1 MKTVAI
7 ACQGGGSHCAFTAGV
22 LQGLLRQLDP
32 ARFSIIGLSGTSG
45 GALCAAIAWYSLL
58 LGDRE
63 QGARLLD
70 SFWHAISAQ
79 SPWDLALNDTLV
91 WLGRVGESFALP
103 EASPYQFPAT
113 GQERLAQALEAHIA
127 FDQLDRLVK
136 PDSPSLLIGAV
147 NILTGK
153 FTVFEPRDADPAKR
167 ITVQTLLAS
176 AALPTLF
183 RAVRIGEDLYWDGL
197 FSENPPIRDF
207 LVQPQT
213 VAEKP
218 DEIWVIQINPQ
229 TRSDEPTSVHTIG
242 DRRNELSGNLSLNQE
257 VRFVQQ
263 VNDWLLRGWL
273 STANFKLIEVRPIVL
288 DLSLDY
294 ASKLDRNPAFVRRL
308 IEHGEQAATVF
319 LQGLPA

>member
-1 MKTVAI
+1 VKTVAI
-7 ACQGGGSHCAFTAGV
+7 ACQGGGSYCAFTAGV
-22 LQGLLRQLDP
+22 LQCLLRKLDP
-32 ARFSIIGLSGTSG
+32 SRFSIVGLSGTSG

-63 QGARLLD
+63 RGARLLD

-91 WLGRVGESFALP
+91 WLGRLGENFALP
-103 EASPYQFPAT
+103 EPSPYQFPST
-113 GQERLAQALEAHIA
+113 GQERLAQTLQAHIP

-136 PDSPSLLIGAV
+136 PDSPALLVGAV
-147 NILTGK
+147 NILSGE
-153 FTVFEPRDADPAKR
+153 FTIFEPRHADPAKR

-183 RAVRIGEDLYWDGL
+183 RAVPIGKDLYWDGL

-213 VAEKP
+213 VADKP

-229 TRSDEPTSVHTIG
+229 TRLDEPTSVHNIR

-257 VRFVQQ
+257 IRFVQQ
-263 VNDWLLRGWL
+263 VNDWLQRGWL
-273 STANFKLIEVRPIVL
+273 SADNFKHIELRWIPLTL
-288 DLSLDY
+288 DLDY
-294 ASKLDRNPAFVRRL
+294 ASKLDRNPAFVRHL
-308 IEHGEQAATVF
+308 IEHGEQTATAF
-319 LQGLPA
+319 LHGLTA

>member
-1 MKTVAI
+1 VRSVAI

-22 LQGLLRQLDP
+22 LRVLLRKLDP
-32 ARFSIIGLSGTSG
+32 SRISIIGLSGTSG
-45 GALCAAIAWYSLL
+45 GAFCAAIAWYSLL

-70 SFWHAISAQ
+70 SFWHAISAH

-103 EASPYQFPAT
+103 EASPYQFPPI
-113 GQERLAQALEAHIA
+113 GQERLAQTLEAHIPFA
-127 FDQLDRLVK
+127 QLDGLVK
-136 PDSPSLLIGAV
+136 PDSPNLLVGAV
-147 NILTGK
+147 NILSGE
-153 FTVFEPRDADPAKR
+153 FTIFQPRHADPAKR
-167 ITVQTLLAS
+167 ITLQTLLAS

-183 RAVRIGEDLYWDGL
+183 RAVSIGTDLYWDGL

-207 LVQPQT
+207 LVQPQN
-213 VAEKP
+213 VADKP

-229 TRSDEPTSVHTIG
+229 TRLDEPTSVHTIS

-257 VRFVQQ
+257 VGFVQQ
-263 VNDWLLRGWL
+263 VNDWLQLGWL
-273 STANFKLIEVRPIVL
+273 NADNFKHIEVRWIPLTL
-288 DLSLDY
+288 DLDY
-294 ASKLDRNPAFVRRL
+294 ASKLDRNPAFVRQL
-308 IEHGEQAATVF
+308 IEHGEQIATVF